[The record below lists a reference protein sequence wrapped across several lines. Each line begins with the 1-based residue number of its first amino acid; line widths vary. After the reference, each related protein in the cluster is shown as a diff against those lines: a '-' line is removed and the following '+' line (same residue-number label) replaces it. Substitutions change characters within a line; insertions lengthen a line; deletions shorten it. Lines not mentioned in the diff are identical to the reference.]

1 MKIKEGSA
9 EKYWRVLN
17 NLYISSS
24 AADVDNDILGGA
36 FDFNFRQQQ
45 SHPLSALSKIFINPG
60 LMATYGKRKKRLLS
74 SFSVFHDDKPEPDPN
89 QQRPAYTRL
98 GKAKSLLQR
107 TRSRGRLDDESSD
120 ELTSNALLYNVP
132 SPPHQ
137 PVRLPSLHS
146 PGAIATDDIL
156 RPKSSKNTLEDK
168 PLPPVP
174 PKDPFAEKSRHWKNK
189 QALTAKTTN
198 MKNPATE
205 AKRLTKSTISA
216 PIPIDPLGS
225 ATGPSSSSPATSHTT
240 ASAPMST
247 TIDAAEL
254 TRKISNLMQQAA
266 AQESETRRRAAIYA
280 AESAKLSPLER
291 GKKAFV
297 KATRA
302 IKDRLSN
309 SSDSSRPRTARR
321 AASSRRSP
329 SPDSDPPPTYETPE
343 EVRRHRLNYRIT
355 EGVNLSNPKIRQ
367 VTGNGNIPR
376 QPLLVYESM
385 KSRKNRSESSLDDP
399 FSDSKE
405 QESRQSPQDYSGFD
419 FDFSKHKNKGKATH
433 ASTPTQPQ
441 SDSPSETSNQHRT
454 VPQSTSRFANTISG
468 LAQYSDTTLFSS
480 PPVGHSTPRIRLELQ
495 PTANADK
502 STKGALVRVPSV
514 LEFSFEAPSDDA
526 SSSAPSPQPRASDGS
541 SLSVKRK
548 GGTDDLRS
556 GLSPA
561 TKKIKTDS
569 IDSSED
575 MGLATGIS
583 QLDTGA
589 ERDPLSPKSTNDQI
603 AKPNGNVSK
612 VRRGLS
618 IFNVGKGKA
627 PEEIEDDMP
636 KQFRARPNFSKRAS
650 HPRPSS
656 VLFSRGRESR
666 AGMKRLSA
674 VEGDDT
680 DTDELQMNDAAYQ
693 VGSKRK

>member
-1 MKIKEGSA
+1 M
-9 EKYWRVLN
+9 
-17 NLYISSS
+17 
-24 AADVDNDILGGA
+24 ADV
-36 FDFNFRQQQ
+36 
-45 SHPLSALSKIFINPG
+45 
-60 LMATYGKRKKRLLS
+60 S
-74 SFSVFHDDKPEPDPN
+74 SN
-89 QQRPAYTRL
+89 CLAYTRL

-107 TRSRGRLDDESSD
+107 TRSHGRLDDESSD
-120 ELTSNALLYNVP
+120 ELTSNTLLYNIP
-132 SPPHQ
+132 SLPHQ

-146 PGAIATDDIL
+146 PGVIATDDIL
-156 RPKSSKNTLEDK
+156 RPKSSKTALEDK

-174 PKDPFAEKSRHWKNK
+174 PKDPFAEQSRHWKNK

-225 ATGPSSSSPATSHTT
+225 ATGPSSSRPATSHTT

-247 TIDAAEL
+247 TTDAAEL
-254 TRKISNLMQQAA
+254 SRKISNLIQQAA
-266 AQESETRRRAAIYA
+266 AQESETRRRAATYA

-309 SSDSSRPRTARR
+309 SSTSSERPRTARR

-343 EVRRHRLNYRIT
+343 EVRRHRLNRRIA

-367 VTGNGNIPR
+367 LTGYGNIPR
-376 QPLLVYESM
+376 KPLPVYESM
-385 KSRKNRSESSLDDP
+385 KSRKNRSEFSLDDP

-405 QESRQSPQDYSGFD
+405 QESRYSPQDYSGFD
-419 FDFSKHKNKGKATH
+419 FDFIKHKNKGKATP

-441 SDSPSETSNQHRT
+441 SDSPSGTSNQHLT
-454 VPQSTSRFANTISG
+454 VPQSTSRFASTISG

-502 STKGALVRVPSV
+502 STKGALVCVPSV

-526 SSSAPSPQPRASDGS
+526 SSSAPSPQPKASDGS

-548 GGTDDLRS
+548 GATDDLRS

-575 MGLATGIS
+575 MGLTMGIS
-583 QLDTGA
+583 QLGTGD
-589 ERDPLSPKSTNDQI
+589 EREPLSPKSTNDQI

-618 IFNVGKGKA
+618 IFDVGKGKA

-636 KQFRARPNFSKRAS
+636 KQFRARPKFSKRAS
-650 HPRPSS
+650 HPRPNS